1 MAAPNKVSEKRI
13 EKYKILQVVSDTP
26 CYNER
31 KNYVNDE
38 MRKKI

>member
-1 MAAPNKVSEKRI
+1 MTNQERI

-31 KNYVNDE
+31 KNHVNDE